1 MPLFKTIQEIAS
13 YVTISN
19 ASTSSGIMPKQRG
32 AEEDY
37 ILPVLG
43 NDLFTALQTQVTPGP
58 ITQAELLDK
67 VRAALAFLIYYKEL
81 PLMHTIITESGL
93 RTVTN
98 DKVQGAYR
106 YQYEAT
112 RQHLENEGLSGLE
125 KLFEY
130 LMANADTFP
139 TWKTSDAFTRLNK
152 NLIKTGKDFSSYYYL
167 FQPHRTFFALQPVM
181 QEVEDF
187 YVKSIIGDTFF
198 AFLKDTV
205 SLSPE
210 EITVLGYFKKAVANL
225 TIHKAITKLA
235 VKIRPE
241 GFTVQLASSDRSPA
255 SENNA
260 GADQLEQLHQETYRD
275 GNAYLSKAKTYLNS
289 LASEEVF
296 HDYFLS
302 SFYQDPTTAI
312 TDPNDCI
319 TGIYAF

>member
-1 MPLFKTIQEIAS
+1 MALFKTIQEIAS

-19 ASTSSGIMPKQRG
+19 ASSSSGLPKQRG

-43 NDLFTALQTQVTPGP
+43 NDLFASLQTQVTTGP
-58 ITQAELLDK
+58 ITDTDLLDK

-112 RQHLENEGLSGLE
+112 RQYLENEGLSGLE
-125 KLFEY
+125 KLYEY
-130 LMANADTFP
+130 LMANQETFP
-139 TWKTSDAFTRLNK
+139 TWQSSEAFTRLNK

-198 AFLKDTV
+198 SFLKDTA

-210 EITVLGYFKKAVANL
+210 ETIVLGYFKRAVANL

-260 GADQLEQLHQETYRD
+260 GADQMEQLHLDTYRD

-302 SFYQDPTTAI
+302 SYYQNPATAI
-312 TDPNDCI
+312 SDPNDCI

>member
-1 MPLFKTIQEIAS
+1 MPLFKTIQEIAQ

-19 ASTSSGIMPKQRG
+19 ASTASAVMPKQRG
-32 AEEDY
+32 AEEDF
-37 ILPVLG
+37 ILPILG
-43 NDLFTALQTQVTPGP
+43 NDLFASLQTQVTTGP
-58 ITQAELLDK
+58 IADVDLLDK

-93 RTVTN
+93 RSVTN
-98 DKVQGAYR
+98 DKIQGAYR
-106 YQYEAT
+106 YQYEET
-112 RQHLENEGLSGLE
+112 RQYLENEGLSGLE
-125 KLFEY
+125 KLYEY
-130 LMANADTFP
+130 LMVNVATFP
-139 TWKTSDAFTRLNK
+139 TWQSSEAFTRLNK

-187 YVKSIIGDTFF
+187 YIKSIIGDTFF
-198 AFLKDTV
+198 SFLKDTT

-210 EITVLGYFKKAVANL
+210 ETTVLGYFKKAVANL

-260 GADQLEQLHQETYRD
+260 GAVQLEQLHLETYRD
-275 GNAYLSKAKTYLNS
+275 GNAYLGKAKQYLNS

-302 SFYQDPTTAI
+302 SYYQNPATAP
-312 TDPNDCI
+312 TDPNDSI